1 MEEINS
7 IRSLFEL
14 GALVVSFI
22 FLLWIVKYLISD
34 LRTKIDNID
43 RRLEVMTYEQS
54 KQKNER

>member
-54 KQKNER
+54 KQKNKR

>member
-43 RRLEVMTYEQS
+43 RRLEVMAYEQS

>member
-22 FLLWIVKYLISD
+22 FLLWTVKYIITD
-34 LRTKIDNID
+34 LRVKIESID
-43 RRLEVMTYEQS
+43 RKLEVMTYEQS